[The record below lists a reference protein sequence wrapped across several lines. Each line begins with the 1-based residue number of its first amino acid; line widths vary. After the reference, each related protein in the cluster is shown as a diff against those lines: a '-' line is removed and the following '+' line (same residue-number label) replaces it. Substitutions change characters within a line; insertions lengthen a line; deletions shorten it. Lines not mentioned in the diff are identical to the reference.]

1 MPDGAGN
8 GVKSRAA
15 MATEIWP
22 ARVGPE
28 RLTAFR
34 LGQLLVLFD
43 VATGQGPNQSL
54 DIDRLGYYDFF
65 AANPYLIVEPGS
77 RDRVELA
84 LAGFDE
90 RNLDYQSSSQRFS
103 NRRARLQH
111 DLALLVA
118 YDLVTVIARNGRVA
132 YIITERGRG
141 LAEQFS
147 ALYALAYRRSAE
159 IVTGQL
165 KGLSDKRLRE
175 QAEEWLRAKSL
186 LIDLYDS

>member
-1 MPDGAGN
+1 
-8 GVKSRAA
+8 

-132 YIITERGRG
+132 YIITERGRS